1 MSVLAGLY
9 YFDGRPIAEREAAAI
24 RRGTGSSVF
33 DSGVLLS
40 HAASDGRRRDSNES
54 QPIFHQGAAVIFDGR
69 LDNREDLLIRF
80 GSRSRT
86 VAVPNEATE
95 PHAPWPVAGSASG
108 FRDSDAMLALA
119 AYQKSGAAGLVH
131 LIGDWSLVIWDAARR
146 ALVLASDFAG
156 VRPLYYCVQQERAV
170 CATSLQAL
178 LEWVE
183 VDALD
188 DAYVAGMLA
197 PGGSPHR
204 TPYRGVHSVPPGHSV
219 TITEDGVDTQA
230 FWRPPVSDTIRY
242 RRETEYEEHL
252 RALFRDA
259 VRCRLR
265 TEAPVL
271 AELSGGLDSS
281 SIVCMAKHLR
291 QNGELQDSRIVTLS
305 HEHRGSRDARF
316 YTAVE
321 ESCGFESIHVPT
333 DEHPFLTE
341 SDTGVAIP
349 AFWDR
354 LHSHNASIA
363 RRIGARTYM
372 TGQLGDL
379 IMGNWWDDSIQVAG
393 LLRDRRAGQALKQS
407 LSWSKA
413 LRRPIWGILWRA
425 MLANLPPR
433 LTPDCAYGNDASI
446 APRNLEDSWTAAFRK
461 RVSGMPPLFSRTWM
475 EAAPERRKRLQQ
487 LMAALDLRTLQPPE
501 PLQHLSYTHPY
512 AHRPLVTFM
521 LSIPPNVVCGPR
533 QPRRLMRAA
542 FQELWPPLLRRRQ
555 SKDSF
560 SSVFLEALRPLA
572 QALLSRGSRLQLV
585 ERGYLDLAS
594 LRERLDLLSNS
605 LDCNAGQL
613 RQIILLELWLQG
625 RENRVQATAP
635 ISA

>member
-1 MSVLAGLY
+1 MNFLAGLY
-9 YFDGRPIAEREAAAI
+9 YFDGRPIPEGEAAAI
-24 RRGTGSSVF
+24 RRGSGRSIS
-33 DSGVLLS
+33 DSGVLLC
-40 HAASDGRRRDSNES
+40 DSNES
-54 QPIFHQGAAVIFDGR
+54 RPIFHQGVAVIFDGR

-80 GSRSRT
+80 GDRSLT
-86 VAVPNEATE
+86 VAAPKGAAE
-95 PHAPWPVAGSASG
+95 PSAPAC
-108 FRDSDAMLALA
+108 DAMLALT

-131 LIGDWSLVIWDAARR
+131 LIGDWSLIIWDEARK

-156 VRPLYYCVQQERAV
+156 VRPLYYCVQQERAI

-183 VDALD
+183 TDSLD

-197 PGGSPHR
+197 SGGCPHT
-204 TPYRGVHSVPPGHSV
+204 TPYRGVYSVPPGHSV
-219 TITEDGVDTQA
+219 TITKDGVNTQA

-242 RRETEYEEHL
+242 QHATDYEEHL
-252 RALFRDA
+252 RGLFRDA

-265 TEAPVL
+265 TDAPVL
-271 AELSGGLDSS
+271 SELSGGLDSS

-291 QNGELQDSRIVTLS
+291 ESGEPQNSRLVTLS
-305 HEHRGSRDARF
+305 HEHQGSRDARF

-321 ESCGFESIHVPT
+321 EFCGFENIHVPT

-341 SDTGVAIP
+341 SDTGIAIP

-363 RRIGARTYM
+363 RRLGARTYL

-379 IMGNWWDDSIQVAG
+379 VMGNWWDDSVQVAG
-393 LLRDRRAGQALKQS
+393 LLRYGRIGPALKQS

-413 LRRPIWGILWRA
+413 LRRPIWGILGRA
-425 MLANLPPR
+425 MLANLPRR
-433 LTPDCAYGNDASI
+433 LTPDRAYGNDASI
-446 APRNLEDSWTAAFRK
+446 APRNLEDSWTDAFRK
-461 RVSGMPPLFSRTWM
+461 RVTTMPASSSRIWM
-475 EAAPERRKRLQQ
+475 EAAPERRMRLRQ
-487 LMAALDLRTLQPPE
+487 LMEALESRKLQAPE

-521 LSIPPNVVCGPR
+521 LSIPPNVVCGPG

-542 FQELWPPLLRRRQ
+542 FEGLWPPDLRRRQ

-560 SSVFLEALRPLA
+560 SSVFLDSLRPLA
-572 QALLSRGSRLQLV
+572 QILLSRGPRLELV
-585 ERGYLDLAS
+585 ERGFLDLAS
-594 LRERLDLLSNS
+594 LRKRLERLSHS
-605 LDCNAGQL
+605 LDCNATQL
-613 RQIILLELWLQG
+613 RQIILLELWLEG
-625 RENRVQATAP
+625 RANRLKTATP